1 MRIIDEFDISDN
13 QKLRCQ
19 VGEYRGSE
27 RIDIR
32 QYIKTDDGIIPSKK
46 GINFNAEWLENFLA
60 MVGKLGKLKDD

>member
-32 QYIKTDDGIIPSKK
+32 QYIKTAGDDDYKATKK
-46 GINFNAEWLENFLA
+46 GISFNAEWLDNFIL
-60 MVGKLGKLKDD
+60 MVDKLKDD

>member
-32 QYIKTDDGIIPSKK
+32 QYIKTDDGIIPTKK
-46 GINFNAEWLENFLA
+46 GISFNAEWRELFLSMVKKLENE
-60 MVGKLGKLKDD
+60 

>member
-46 GINFNAEWLENFLA
+46 GINFNAEWRDDFIK
-60 MVGKLGKLKDD
+60 MVDKLKDD

>member
-1 MRIIDEFDISDN
+1 MRIISEFDISDS

-32 QYIKTDDGIIPSKK
+32 QYIKTAGDDDYKATKK
-46 GINFNAEWLENFLA
+46 GINFNAEWIDNFIS
-60 MVGKLGKLKDD
+60 MVDKLKDD

>member
-32 QYIKTDDGIIPSKK
+32 QYIKAGDDFKPTKK
-46 GINFNAEWLENFLA
+46 GINFNAEWRDDFIK
-60 MVGKLGKLKDD
+60 MVDKLKEG

>member
-1 MRIIDEFDISDN
+1 MRVIDEFDISDN

-32 QYIKTDDGIIPSKK
+32 QYIKAGDDDEFKPTKK
-46 GINFNAEWLENFLA
+46 GINFNREWIDNFLS
-60 MVGKLGKLKDD
+60 MVDKLKDD

>member
-1 MRIIDEFDISDN
+1 MRVIDEFDISDN

-32 QYIKTDDGIIPSKK
+32 QYIKVGGDDEFKPTKK
-46 GINFNAEWLENFLA
+46 GINFNREWIDNFLS
-60 MVGKLGKLKDD
+60 MVDKLKDD

>member
-1 MRIIDEFDISDN
+1 MKVIAEFDISDN

-32 QYIKTDDGIIPSKK
+32 QYIKTDDGEIPTKK
-46 GINFNAEWLENFLA
+46 GINFNREWIDDFIS
-60 MVGKLGKLKDD
+60 MVDKLKDD

>member
-32 QYIKTDDGIIPSKK
+32 QYIKTDDGIIPTKK
-46 GINFNAEWLENFLA
+46 GISFNGEWRELFLSMVKKLENE
-60 MVGKLGKLKDD
+60 

>member
-1 MRIIDEFDISDN
+1 MRIIDEFDISDS

-32 QYIKTDDGIIPSKK
+32 QYIKTDDDFKPTKK
-46 GINFNAEWLENFLA
+46 GINFNAEWLDNFIS
-60 MVGKLGKLKDD
+60 MVDKLKDD

>member
-32 QYIKTDDGIIPSKK
+32 QYIKVGGDDEFKPTKK
-46 GINFNAEWLENFLA
+46 ELILIEN
-60 MVGKLGKLKDD
+60 G

>member
-32 QYIKTDDGIIPSKK
+32 QYIKTDDDYKATKK
-46 GINFNAEWLENFLA
+46 GINFNREWIDNFLS
-60 MVGKLGKLKDD
+60 MVDKLKDD

>member
-19 VGEYRGSE
+19 VGEYKGNE

-32 QYIKTDDGIIPSKK
+32 QYIKTEDGIIPTKK
-46 GINFNAEWLENFLA
+46 GISFNAEWRENFLA
-60 MVGKLGKLKDD
+60 MVKKLENE